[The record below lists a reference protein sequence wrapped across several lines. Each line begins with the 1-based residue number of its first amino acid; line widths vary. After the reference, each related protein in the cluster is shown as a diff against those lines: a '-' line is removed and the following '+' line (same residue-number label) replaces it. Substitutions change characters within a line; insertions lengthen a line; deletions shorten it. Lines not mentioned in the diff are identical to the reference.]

1 MNEGALIIKTDE
13 SVTPI
18 VPVNGGDF
26 TLEELQKHVGG
37 RIEIV
42 RLTDQAIMVINEEG
56 KDALPLN
63 PMATVMAKA
72 TCSIFP
78 WDYIAGDVVMC
89 HTDMVK

>member
-1 MNEGALIIKTDE
+1 MNKGALLIRTDE

-26 TLEELQKHVGG
+26 TLEELQDYVDGY
-37 RIEIV
+37 IEVV

-56 KDALPLN
+56 KDVLPIN

-72 TCSIFP
+72 TSSIFP
-78 WDYIAGDVVMC
+78 WEYIAGDVVMC
-89 HTDMVK
+89 HTSMVK